1 MAESSDRKNLAPPL
15 PRPTFREPLPGT
27 WLYLGLT
34 VDPRTL
40 GPKVRRSAER
50 TRVIARCHDL
60 LDGLGVGDR
69 GVLATATVLQTVLIP
84 PLRGVPR
91 FDVVVLA
98 RAEDGAGEDG
108 AGLEDGGGP
117 LAAIRA
123 AFEADGVS
131 VTETMTARNVRRFG
145 DTEAT
150 QDATFLLNHFTAPD
164 ADDAQAVWEDISGWY
179 AGVLGVDNSALLR
192 PVSPAPYALVNYV
205 RLAGAPVPFLRL
217 PIAAEGP
224 PGPWRRTRRGPP
236 VPRRAGRVRRCR
248 VRRRRRW
255 AGTSRRTR

>member
-1 MAESSDRKNLAPPL
+1 MMAESDRETLAPPL
-15 PRPTFREPLPGT
+15 PRPAFCEPLPGT

-69 GVLATATVLQTVLIP
+69 GVLATATVLETVLIP
-84 PLRGVPR
+84 PLHGVPR

-98 RAEDGAGEDG
+98 RVDGTDGA
-108 AGLEDGGGP
+108 GP
-117 LAAIRA
+117 LAAVRA
-123 AFEADGVS
+123 AFEADSMPV
-131 VTETMTARNVRRFG
+131 VQAITAHNVRRFG

-164 ADDAQAVWEDISGWY
+164 ADDAQAAWEDISGWY
-179 AGVLGVDNSALLR
+179 AGVLGVDNSTLLR
-192 PVSPAPYALVNYV
+192 PAPPAPYALVNYV
-205 RLAGAPVPFLRL
+205 RLAGAPAPFLLRQLITPSYYRQVRARL
-217 PIAAEGP
+217 
-224 PGPWRRTRRGPP
+224 
-236 VPRRAGRVRRCR
+236 RAHRMAFLPLLLRP
-248 VRRRRRW
+248 
-255 AGTSRRTR
+255 A